1 MNDAR
6 DAIAACLL
14 GEKVGDVSVVE
25 VARLLLERL
34 PRYGYAVV
42 AAGELDALER
52 QLEAV
57 GEYQAELEA
66 KLDLQR
72 EEARRANE
80 RAFRAEVRASGEH
93 VGHDC

>member
-14 GEKVGDVSVVE
+14 GERVGDVVE

-42 AAGELDALER
+42 SSGELEALER
-52 QLEAV
+52 QLEAA
-57 GEYQAELEA
+57 GEYQADLEA
-66 KLDLQR
+66 RLDLQR

-80 RAFRAEVRASGEH
+80 RAHRAELRASGEH
-93 VGHDC
+93 VGYDC